1 MKKTIC
7 ALLALTMVLL
17 CAGCGSGNNVNNNA
31 GGSGVSDHGADGEA
45 SGNIYTDITGI
56 APDETLMEID
66 GSAIPAELYFYW
78 LAYSCSSIE

>member
-1 MKKTIC
+1 MKQTIC

-66 GSAIPAELYFYW
+66 GSAIPAPTTTMGPMESW
-78 LAYSCSSIE
+78 